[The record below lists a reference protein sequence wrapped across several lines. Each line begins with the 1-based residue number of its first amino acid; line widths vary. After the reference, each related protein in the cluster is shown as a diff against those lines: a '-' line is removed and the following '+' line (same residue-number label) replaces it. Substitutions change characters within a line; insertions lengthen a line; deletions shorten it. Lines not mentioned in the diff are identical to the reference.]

1 MRFTAARV
9 SDDDDSSPSSG
20 WWWAN
25 GVRVICLLVNCQL
38 SIVNLGSFLF
48 AFLFCFFLSV
58 CIYISLFLLFPE
70 EKRGRKKG
78 GGERGRRGEVVD
90 VDVVN

>member
-1 MRFTAARV
+1 VVGEWRA
-9 SDDDDSSPSSG
+9 
-20 WWWAN
+20 
-25 GVRVICLLVNCQL
+25 CHLLACQLSIVNCLL

>member
-1 MRFTAARV
+1 MIPPRRAGGGGRMACV
-9 SDDDDSSPSSG
+9 SF
-20 WWWAN
+20 A
-25 GVRVICLLVNCQL
+25 CLSIVNCQL

-90 VDVVN
+90 ADVVN